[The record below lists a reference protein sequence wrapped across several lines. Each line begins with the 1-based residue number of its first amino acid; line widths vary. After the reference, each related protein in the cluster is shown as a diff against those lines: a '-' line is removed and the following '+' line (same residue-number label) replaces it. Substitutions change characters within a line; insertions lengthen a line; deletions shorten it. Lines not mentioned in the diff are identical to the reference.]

1 MQSKLEFGMLGA
13 ALLAAG
19 GLACASIPAP
29 QDRLIA
35 SQSAIRAAE
44 EVGANTVPAAA
55 LHLQLAREQTEQ
67 AEKLMHKGE
76 NRRAEFSLLRAESDA
91 ELALA
96 LAKEAPARAHAQDA
110 IDRVQTLKLKTS
122 KLTKEPL

>member
-1 MQSKLEFGMLGA
+1 MQYRSVLRSLVVA
-13 ALLAAG
+13 CV
-19 GLACASIPAP
+19 GLACATMPAP

-67 AEKLMHKGE
+67 AEKLIKNGE
-76 NRRAEFSLLRAESDA
+76 NRRAEFSLLRAQSDA

-96 LAKEAPARAHAQDA
+96 LAKEAPARLRAQDA
-110 IDRVQTLKLKTS
+110 IDRVQNLKLKNGQ
-122 KLTKEPL
+122 